1 MKCNFIQSNITDQK
15 YFFSF
20 RCWAMQRDWGSQ
32 ITRVQD
38 RMHQLEKREQ
48 RQIMPNLAT
57 IPNTY
62 SNVKWSI
69 SLLIPKSR
77 PVPSSYMRYIDV
89 MSKHLKSLTKMNI
102 FCWNVIV
109 GCSHVYFVSLLSS
122 VYVCVRQQ
130 DPLHLSGLVT
140 LLMGGKKSTSL
151 LKTIVYR
158 DTTTVYRLL
167 LVSYL

>member
-1 MKCNFIQSNITDQK
+1 MC
-15 YFFSF
+15 
-20 RCWAMQRDWGSQ
+20 
-32 ITRVQD
+32 
-38 RMHQLEKREQ
+38 
-48 RQIMPNLAT
+48 
-57 IPNTY
+57 
-62 SNVKWSI
+62 
-69 SLLIPKSR
+69 
-77 PVPSSYMRYIDV
+77 
-89 MSKHLKSLTKMNI
+89 
-102 FCWNVIV
+102 VIV

-130 DPLHLSGLVT
+130 DPLHLSGFVT